1 MNDPTFYA
9 RAIHFAAT
17 LLVAGIVFFIVA
29 IAEPVAA
36 R

>member
-17 LLVAGIVFFIVA
+17 VAGIVFFIVA
-29 IAEPVAA
+29 TAEPVAA